1 MVKNVSRRKGVY
13 LGDRNNFKLH
23 TCAWSIPVIPWFSV
37 SFPLVGSPQRLAG
50 ARILQTC
57 SGSKERFWTD
67 PRQSED
73 KSQNDRNN
81 ELLYDSQRIFLPI
94 SIYSFPLW
102 QRGMKGDLKSKWL
115 LPKFINLPFTPLFQR
130 GEFGG
135 D

>member
-73 KSQNDRNN
+73 KSQNDRNK
-81 ELLYDSQRIFLPI
+81 ELRQRP
-94 SIYSFPLW
+94 
-102 QRGMKGDLKSKWL
+102 QGV
-115 LPKFINLPFTPLFQR
+115 KFINMRNISILLSTLWAHDDSRESRSSFIRTASSV
-130 GEFGG
+130 GCI
-135 D
+135 